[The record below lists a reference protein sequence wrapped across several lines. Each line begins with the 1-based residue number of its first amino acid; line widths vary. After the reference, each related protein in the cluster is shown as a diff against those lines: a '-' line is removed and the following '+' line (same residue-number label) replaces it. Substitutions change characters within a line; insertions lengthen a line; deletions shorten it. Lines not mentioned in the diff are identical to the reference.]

1 MSKIALKKYVEE
13 QLDFKLEDY
22 LDDII
27 HDFAF
32 NTQDKLMLKSKTTA
46 KQYITIKKDL
56 LELKAKTI
64 ITVLGVAVSKDF
76 IERILNNLPIYERKE
91 PLIVELARAISKE
104 LQRIELKK
112 SEYISSLSITTATA
126 ISLKRLEKIY
136 DVNPN
141 YELGVKL
148 RQNILIAREITRYS
162 TFNFAYILKM
172 CELFFIENIVDII
185 NDKTKKIITLKVKD
199 NINNLSSLKEFKEH
213 IAEFSPAFYEFKI
226 EGGEKMNEFDNN

>member
-13 QLDFKLEDY
+13 QLNFKIENY
-22 LDDII
+22 LDDIV

-32 NTQDKLMLKSKTTA
+32 NTQDNLIFKSKITA
-46 KQYITIKKDL
+46 KQFITIKKDL

-91 PLIVELARAISKE
+91 PLIVELARAISRE

-112 SEYISSLSITTATA
+112 SEYISSLSVTTATA
-126 ISLKRLEKIY
+126 VNLKRLEKIY
-136 DVNPN
+136 GINPN

-172 CELFFIENIVDII
+172 CELFLIEKIDDII
-185 NDKTKKIITLKVKD
+185 NDKSNKTIILKINSNL
-199 NINNLSSLKEFKEH
+199 NNLTSLREFERH
-213 IAEFSPAFYEFKI
+213 ITEFSPAFYNLKI
-226 EGGEKMNEFDNN
+226 EGGEKMNEHNN

>member
-1 MSKIALKKYVEE
+1 MSKVALKKYVEE
-13 QLDFKLEDY
+13 QLEFDVESY
-22 LDDII
+22 IDDIV

-32 NTQDKLMLKSKTTA
+32 NTQDKLMLSTDITA
-46 KQYITIKKDL
+46 KQLITVKKDL
-56 LELKAKTI
+56 LNLKIKTL

-76 IERILNNLPIYERKE
+76 VERILNNLPIYERKD
-91 PLIVELARAISKE
+91 PLIIELAKAISRE

-136 DVNPN
+136 GINPN

-172 CELFFIENIVDII
+172 CELFMLGNVIDII
-185 NDKTKKIITLKVKD
+185 NDKTKKLINIVLENNVNNITTL
-199 NINNLSSLKEFKEH
+199 NEFKKH
-213 IAEFSPAFYEFKI
+213 IDEFSPAFYMTNVINEQKEAI
-226 EGGEKMNEFDNN
+226 E

>member
-1 MSKIALKKYVEE
+1 MSKVALKKYVEE
-13 QLDFKLEDY
+13 QLNFKVEEFLED
-22 LDDII
+22 IV
-27 HDFAF
+27 HNFAF
-32 NTQDKLMLKSKTTA
+32 NTQDKLILSTDITA
-46 KQYITIKKDL
+46 KQLITIKKDL
-56 LELKAKTI
+56 LDLKIKTF

-76 IERILNNLPIYERKE
+76 VERILNNLPIYERKD
-91 PLIVELARAISKE
+91 PLIVELAKAISRE

-136 DVNPN
+136 GVNPN

-172 CELFFIENIVDII
+172 CELFILGNVVDII
-185 NDKTKKIITLKVKD
+185 NDKANKTITIILED
-199 NINNLSSLKEFKEH
+199 NINNITSLNEFKKH
-213 IAEFSPAFYEFKI
+213 INEFSPAFYLVEIKNKQE
-226 EGGEKMNEFDNN
+226 EGNE